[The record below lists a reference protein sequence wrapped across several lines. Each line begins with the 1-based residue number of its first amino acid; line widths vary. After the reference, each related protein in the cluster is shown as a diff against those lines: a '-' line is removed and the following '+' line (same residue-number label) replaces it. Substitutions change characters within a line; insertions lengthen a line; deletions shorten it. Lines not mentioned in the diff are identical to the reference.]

1 MMILLSVQVIYV
13 KTGLSCD
20 RGRSRTWERVL
31 SCFYAVVSVLWEF
44 LQSWRDLELCSGCA
58 SIALVDLKQAEAQAA
73 AEELVEFAGTF
84 SQFWSSFP
92 RGWLSQSPGASEHL
106 ELDALKVVGL
116 ECNVSS
122 EESVADA
129 FMKTLE
135 VFGRVDAVVA
145 SAGKFVSDLDPRQ
158 VITELE

>member
-1 MMILLSVQVIYV
+1 MHPRIDGRAAAQAHKWLIRHYQLSRCKEKSVMMILLSVQVIYG

-31 SCFYAVVSVLWEF
+31 SCFYAVVSVLWQF

-84 SQFWSSFP
+84 SQFWSSC
-92 RGWLSQSPGASEHL
+92 GYLSPL
-106 ELDALKVVGL
+106 ELANTWNSTLL
-116 ECNVSS
+116 RLLASS
-122 EESVADA
+122 AMCLQKNPWRMLS
-129 FMKTLE
+129 
-135 VFGRVDAVVA
+135 
-145 SAGKFVSDLDPRQ
+145 
-158 VITELE
+158 